1 MVEKNSHRT
10 KFLLLNLAYTML
22 KYQFQN
28 GREGN
33 AFEDIPEDLSWQDLI
48 NLLGDK
54 EKVRELSASFNN

>member
-1 MVEKNSHRT
+1 M
-10 KFLLLNLAYTML
+10 ML

-33 AFEDIPEDLSWQDLI
+33 AFEDIPANFWQDLI

-54 EKVRELSASFNN
+54 EKVRVLSANFKN

>member
-1 MVEKNSHRT
+1 M
-10 KFLLLNLAYTML
+10 ML
-22 KYQFQN
+22 KYQLFQN

-33 AFEDIPEDLSWQDLI
+33 AFEDISANFSWQDLI

>member
-1 MVEKNSHRT
+1 M
-10 KFLLLNLAYTML
+10 ML

-33 AFEDIPEDLSWQDLI
+33 AFEGIPGDFSWQDLI

-54 EKVRELSASFNN
+54 EKVRELSDSFKN

>member
-1 MVEKNSHRT
+1 M
-10 KFLLLNLAYTML
+10 ML

-33 AFEDIPEDLSWQDLI
+33 AFEDIPANSWQDLI